1 MIQWM
6 LAIYLCFFLPF
17 LNSACTSGSS
27 HILLKLSL
35 KDCEH
40 YLAGYLPDTSV
51 GNIIGIFLLIFISE
65 EIEL

>member
-6 LAIYLCFFLPF
+6 LAISSLVLLPF

-40 YLAGYLPDTSV
+40 YLARYLPDTLV
-51 GNIIGIFLLIFISE
+51 GNILWVFLLLFISE
-65 EIEL
+65 ETEL